1 MAFEDDHPEPSAVD
15 VDVTVK
21 WFNAIK
27 GYGFVTTPEGED
39 AFIHVTALQ
48 AMGRD
53 SIPPESRIKC
63 DLSPG
68 RRGLQVSAV
77 KEILELGEE
86 QERRP
91 RSGGFGDR
99 GGYGGDR
106 GGYGGGGGGDRG
118 GYGGGGGGYGG
129 GDRGGYGGGDRGGYG
144 GGDRGGYGGGG
155 GDRGGYGGGGGGYG
169 GGDRGGYGGGG
180 GGYGGG
186 DRGGYGGG
194 REERAPLETKQARM
208 KFYNMERGFGFAM
221 PEDGGP
227 DIYVPARVVE
237 RAGLVELQPD
247 QPVEIDVRPGPRGP
261 MAARIR
267 NG

>member
-106 GGYGGGGGGDRG
+106 GGYGGGGGG
-118 GYGGGGGGYGG
+118 
-129 GDRGGYGGGDRGGYG
+129 
-144 GGDRGGYGGGG
+144 
-155 GDRGGYGGGGGGYG
+155 
-169 GGDRGGYGGGG
+169 
-180 GGYGGG
+180 YGGG